1 MNKTELI
8 NSVAESAKMSKTDA
22 AEAIEATFAT
32 IENALK
38 SGEEVRI
45 IGFGSF
51 QVANRAESVRRNPS
65 TGKPMTVP
73 AARVPKFK
81 AGKALRE
88 AVNS

>member
-1 MNKTELI
+1 MNKTELVAA
-8 NSVAESAKMSKTDA
+8 VAEEANISKTDA
-22 AEAIEATFAT
+22 ADAIEATFST
-32 IENALK
+32 IEKTLK
-38 SGEEVRI
+38 GGNEVRI

-51 QVANRAESVRRNPS
+51 QVANRKESIRRNPS

-73 AARVPKFK
+73 AAKVPKFK

>member
-8 NSVAESAKMSKTDA
+8 ANVADAAKISKTDA
-22 AEAIEATFAT
+22 ADAIEATFTT

-38 SGEEVRI
+38 GGDEVRI

-51 QVANRAESVRRNPS
+51 QVANRKESVRRNPS

-73 AARVPKFK
+73 AAKVPKFK

>member
-8 NSVAESAKMSKTDA
+8 ANVAEAANLSKADA
-22 AEAIEATFAT
+22 AGAIDATFSAIES
-32 IENALK
+32 ALQK
-38 SGEEVRI
+38 GEEVRI

-51 QVANRAESVRRNPS
+51 QVSSRKESVRRNPS

-73 AARVPKFK
+73 AAKVPKFK

>member
-8 NSVAESAKMSKTDA
+8 ANVAEEAKISKTDA
-22 AEAIEATFAT
+22 AEAIEATFSA
-32 IENALK
+32 IEKALK
-38 SGEEVRI
+38 SGQEVRI

-51 QVANRAESVRRNPS
+51 QVADRAESVRRNPH

-81 AGKALRE
+81 AGKALRD
-88 AVNS
+88 ALNS

>member
-8 NSVAESAKMSKTDA
+8 ANVAEEAKISKTDA
-22 AEAIEATFAT
+22 AEAIEATFSA
-32 IENALK
+32 IEKALK

-51 QVANRAESVRRNPS
+51 QVSDRAESTRRNPS

-81 AGKALRE
+81 AGKALRD
-88 AVNS
+88 ALNS

>member
-8 NSVAESAKMSKTDA
+8 ASVAEETNMSKADA
-22 AEAIEATFAT
+22 AEAVEATFAV
-32 IENALK
+32 IERSLK
-38 SGEEVRI
+38 NGDEVRI

-51 QVANRAESVRRNPS
+51 QVADRKESVRRNPS
-65 TGKPMTVP
+65 TGKPMTV
-73 AARVPKFK
+73 AAAKVPKFK